1 MKSTRERNKEVLR
14 EKQEK
19 TKKESVDGNDGIIIK
34 RKKDERSKQL
44 ENRG

>member
-19 TKKESVDGNDGIIIK
+19 TKKESVDENDGIIIK

-44 ENRG
+44 ENGG